1 MSQQR
6 RAPRPVVS
14 VLVALSITAAAGLGH
29 AQEAPPAPAEPIGQP
44 TEQPASPLAAPA
56 PPVEEAAPEAA
67 APEAAAPDAVPGAP
81 VLVPVDPDA
90 IAPVE
95 PDAEPADAV
104 PPEPDADPD
113 ADLAD
118 EPDDA
123 VEELVVTGRATGIAE
138 QNQANSVARV
148 TAEQLR
154 DVPAPTISEALQG
167 KIAGANIQSNSGA
180 PGGGIQLQLRGI
192 SSIKGRS
199 APLYVI
205 DGVIISDAAIP
216 NGISAVTASV
226 SGSSAD
232 ATQDNQ
238 VNRIADLN
246 PDDIE
251 SIQVLKGASA
261 AAIYG
266 AKASN
271 GVVII
276 TTKRGEPGEA
286 RVDFRQRFGLW
297 FPANTLGA
305 RQYETEQEAVDKFG
319 ELARDYYTGETYD
332 HEAELTSQRELSYE
346 TSISVHGG
354 SDDTGYYTSLFI
366 KDDAGIIPGTGY
378 EKQSF
383 RVRLDHE
390 FSDRISVTTWVNAI
404 HASTSRSATN
414 NDNAG
419 VSHYIVL
426 SATPSFVDL
435 GRRADGTYPRNP
447 FVSSGANPIQT
458 AALMQDDEEVWRVLG
473 ALTTD
478 LALVDGDQNQLDLL
492 ATLGVDHFTQESDLF
507 FPPALHFEDADGA
520 PGTALDTNSD
530 SLNLNLDVNLVHRLS
545 LDAMSATT
553 SAGFQFEERE
563 LGTVYIVSRNLNAGL
578 SNVDAGTQVELR
590 EVQSLVRDRG
600 FYLQEQLLLVD
611 DTITVIGGVRAEQS
625 SVNGDPE
632 ALFWYPKAAAAWRLP
647 FDLGPIDL
655 LKLRVAYGETG
666 NQPLYG
672 QKFTALDA
680 TVNIEGAPGIVTGG
694 VIGDPD
700 IVPERQREI
709 EVGFDLRGFD
719 RRFNFEVTLYQRTI
733 TDLLLERATA
743 PSTGAET
750 EFFNGGEL
758 QNRGIELLAYIAPV
772 STEDW
777 LWDLTVTFALNR
789 SEIVDLPVPPF
800 NTAGFGTS
808 VGAFRI
814 EEGASATQIVGNV
827 PDGMGGSTV
836 GKVGDTEPDFRAGIH
851 SSLSWGGLRL
861 ATLVDWQQGGSV
873 INLTRFLYDASGNT
887 ADFEGAGQERST
899 RFANGE
905 TGVYVEDATFI
916 KVREISLSYE
926 IPSEL
931 VAALDPV
938 DRLYVSLAGRDLF
951 TFTNYSG
958 LDPEVSNFG
967 NRPIGRNID
976 VAPYPPARSVWFTV
990 GGSL

>member
-1 MSQQR
+1 M
-6 RAPRPVVS
+6 
-14 VLVALSITAAAGLGH
+14 
-29 AQEAPPAPAEPIGQP
+29 
-44 TEQPASPLAAPA
+44 
-56 PPVEEAAPEAA
+56 
-67 APEAAAPDAVPGAP
+67 PGAP
-81 VLVPVDPDA
+81 VLIPVDPDA
-90 IAPVE
+90 EVDGE
-95 PDAEPADAV
+95 AEADA
-104 PPEPDADPD
+104 DAI
-113 ADLAD
+113 
-118 EPDDA
+118 
-123 VEELVVTGRATGIAE
+123 EEIVVTGRATGIAE

-205 DGVIISDAAIP
+205 DGVIISDDAIP

-232 ATQDNQ
+232 NTQDNQ

-286 RVDFRQRFGLW
+286 RVDLRQRFGLW

-305 RQYETEQEAVDKFG
+305 RRYETRQEVVETFG
-319 ELARDYYTGETYD
+319 EDVADAYYTGETHD
-332 HEAELTSQRELSYE
+332 HEAELASQRELSYE
-346 TSISVHGG
+346 TSIAVHGG
-354 SDDTGYYTSLFI
+354 SDDTGYYSSLFV

-378 EKQSF
+378 QKQSF
-383 RVRLDHE
+383 RVRLDHD
-390 FSDRISVTTWVNAI
+390 FDDVLSVTTWVNAI
-404 HASTSRSATN
+404 HANTSRSATN

-426 SATPSFVDL
+426 SGTPSFFDL
-435 GRRADGTYPRNP
+435 GRRADGTYPINP
-447 FVSSGANPIQT
+447 FISSGANPLQT
-458 AALMQDDEEVWRVLG
+458 VALMEDDEEVWRVLG
-473 ALTTD
+473 AITGELRLLDTAAQDLT
-478 LALVDGDQNQLDLL
+478 LL
-492 ATLGVDHFTQESDLF
+492 ATFGVDHFTQENDLF

-520 PGTALDTNSD
+520 PGTALDTNTD
-530 SLNLNLDVNLVHRLS
+530 SRNLNLDVNLVHRF
-545 LDAMSATT
+545 DGDGFSATT
-553 SAGFQFEERE
+553 SAGFQLEERR
-563 LGTVYIVSRNLNAGL
+563 LGTVYIVSRNLTAGL
-578 SNVDAGTQVELR
+578 PNVDAGTQLELR
-590 EVQSLVRDRG
+590 ERRSLVRDRG
-600 FYLQEQLLLVD
+600 FYVQEQLLLVD
-611 DTITVIGGVRAEQS
+611 DTITLIGGLRAEQS
-625 SVNGDPE
+625 SVNGDPDE
-632 ALFWYPKAAAAWRLP
+632 LLLYPKAAAAWRLP
-647 FDLGPIDL
+647 FDLGPIEL
-655 LKLRVAYGETG
+655 AKLRVAYGETG

-680 TVNIEGAPGIVTGG
+680 TVNIEGAPGIITGG
-694 VIGDPD
+694 AIGDPD
-700 IVPERQREI
+700 IRPERQREI

-719 RRFNFEVTLYQRTI
+719 RRLELEVTFYQRMI

-743 PSTGAET
+743 PSTGAER

-758 QNRGIELLAYIAPV
+758 MNRGVELLLAVAPV
-772 STEDW
+772 VTEDW
-777 LWDLTVTFALNR
+777 LWDLTLTFAVNR
-789 SEIVDLPVPPF
+789 SEIVDLPVPAF

-814 EEGASATQIVGNV
+814 EEGKSATQIVGNL
-827 PDGMGGSTV
+827 PGGGT
-836 GKVGDTEPDFRAGIH
+836 GQVGDTEPDFRAGLH
-851 SSLSWGGLRL
+851 TSLTWRDLRF
-861 ATLVDWQQGGSV
+861 AALVDWQQGASV

-887 ADFEGAGQERST
+887 ADFETGGKDRSD

-905 TGVYVEDATFI
+905 TAVYVEDASFV
-916 KVREISLSYE
+916 KLRELSLTWTLPESWIE
-926 IPSEL
+926 
-931 VAALDPV
+931 ALDPL
-938 DRLYVSLAGRDLF
+938 DRAFLSLAGRDLF
-951 TFTNYSG
+951 TFTGYSG
-958 LDPEVSNFG
+958 LNPEVSNFG

-976 VAPYPPARSVWFTV
+976 VAPFPPARSVWFTL
-990 GGSL
+990 GASL